1 MTTPHAIDYANST
14 ILITGGASGI
24 GLALATRM
32 QKRGAV
38 VVVCGR
44 RRSQLDIAKGLGL
57 PTIEAD
63 IADEG
68 GRVRLAERV
77 VHEFPKLNVLINN
90 AGIQQRPP
98 KITEPQ
104 DWSAHAAELAVN
116 LAAPMHLSMLLV
128 PHLLNASKPFIVNV
142 TSGLAFGPLAS
153 MPTYCATKAALHSF
167 TLSLRHQ
174 LKGSVGVVEIV
185 PPAVNTDLGG
195 KGLHDFGV
203 PLDPWADHAMLQLD
217 NGSIEFG
224 YDSSEKRRLSSRAE
238 SDAAFE
244 AMNARFSG

>member
-1 MTTPHAIDYANST
+1 M
-14 ILITGGASGI
+14 
-24 GLALATRM
+24 
-32 QKRGAV
+32 
-38 VVVCGR
+38 
-44 RRSQLDIAKGLGL
+44 
-57 PTIEAD
+57 
-63 IADEG
+63 
-68 GRVRLAERV
+68 
-77 VHEFPKLNVLINN
+77 
-90 AGIQQRPP
+90 
-98 KITEPQ
+98 
-104 DWSAHAAELAVN
+104 
-116 LAAPMHLSMLLV
+116 
-128 PHLLNASKPFIVNV
+128 

>member
-1 MTTPHAIDYANST
+1 MTAPRTIDYANST

-32 QKRGAV
+32 KQRGAT

-44 RRSQLDIAKGLGL
+44 RRSQLDVAEGLGL

-63 IADEG
+63 VGDEA
-68 GRVRLAERV
+68 GRVALAERV
-77 VHEFPKLNVLINN
+77 VREHPKLNVLINN

-98 KITEPQ
+98 KLTEPQ
-104 DWSAHAAELAVN
+104 DWSAHAAELAIN
-116 LAAPMHLSMLLV
+116 LAAPLHLSMLLI
-128 PHLLNASKPFIVNV
+128 PQLLASTNPFIVNV
-142 TSGLAFGPLAS
+142 TSGLAFGPMAS

-174 LKGSVGVVEIV
+174 LKASIGVVEIV

-195 KGLHDFGV
+195 RGLHDFGV
-203 PLDPWADHAMLQLD
+203 PVDQWADHTMSQLD
-217 NGSIEFG
+217 AGSTEFG
-224 YDSSEKRRLSSRAE
+224 YDSSERRRVSSRAE
-238 SDAAFE
+238 TDAVFE
-244 AMNARFSG
+244 AMNARS